1 MAEKFRDDSFE
12 KVLLVLLLCI
22 PATYLLTL
30 GWHGLIDPDE
40 GRYAEVAREM
50 LITGDWVTPHLN
62 FVKFFDKPPFLYW
75 LTSASLFLFGQ
86 NEFAARLGPAICGI
100 ITLGIVFLLSSNLY
114 GKRAGAISSLVLGTS
129 LLYFALAHVVITDM
143 PLTFCI
149 TLSLA
154 GFYLGQRG
162 QSAWMAGF
170 YGGMGLGLLA
180 KGLIGVILP
189 LGTVLIWIC
198 LTGNRHAFRSLFSL
212 KGVAFAAAISLPWFL
227 LVCSRNPDFFE
238 YFFIRQHFIRYLTTA
253 DNRYEPFW
261 FFLPVIL
268 FGFLP
273 WTGFLVKSLLPFFVP
288 RKGMRKTMQD
298 RLFLF
303 VWAVFVILFF
313 SFSKSKLI
321 PYILPAFPPLAMLV
335 GIEIETQIRYENR
348 WELLFSVILTFLPLL
363 FCGAAMA
370 ALPFFYESYPFW
382 DVAQWS
388 IPAAFILCTGAFV
401 MLYFSRRPGG
411 MKGIVVS
418 LSIAG
423 LLYGTCFAGLAGVY
437 ASDHSS
443 KATANCI
450 ARHKAP
456 GDLVVQYGGFDQGL
470 PFYLRDRVILLSH
483 SNDMDFGDSH
493 EKDRFWFIDK
503 EGLRNLW
510 NKDQRVFLVARPGD
524 AKTLESLLGPSTA
537 TLKVSEKRMVLSNR
551 PVPDDALPET
561 F

>member
-1 MAEKFRDDSFE
+1 
-12 KVLLVLLLCI
+12 
-22 PATYLLTL
+22 
-30 GWHGLIDPDE
+30 
-40 GRYAEVAREM
+40 
-50 LITGDWVTPHLN
+50 
-62 FVKFFDKPPFLYW
+62 
-75 LTSASLFLFGQ
+75 
-86 NEFAARLGPAICGI
+86 
-100 ITLGIVFLLSSNLY
+100 
-114 GKRAGAISSLVLGTS
+114 
-129 LLYFALAHVVITDM
+129 
-143 PLTFCI
+143 
-149 TLSLA
+149 
-154 GFYLGQRG
+154 
-162 QSAWMAGF
+162 MAGF

-303 VWAVFVILFF
+303 IWAVFVILFF

-510 NKDQRVFLVARPGD
+510 DKDQRVFLVARPGD

>member
-1 MAEKFRDDSFE
+1 MAEKIRDDSFG
-12 KVLLVLLLCI
+12 KILLVLLLCI

-30 GWHGLIDPDE
+30 GWYGLMDPDE

-50 LITGDWVTPHLN
+50 ITTGDFVTPHLN

-75 LTSASLFLFGQ
+75 LTSASFFLFGQ
-86 NEFAARLGPAICGI
+86 NEFAARLAPAICGI
-100 ITLGIVFLLSSNLY
+100 LSVGIVFLFSSNLY
-114 GKRAGAISSLVLGTS
+114 GKRAGGISSLVLGTS
-129 LLYFALAHVVITDM
+129 LLYFALAHVAITDM

-162 QSAWMAGF
+162 KSAWMAGF

-189 LGTVLIWIC
+189 LGTVLIWIF
-198 LTGNRHAFRSLFSL
+198 LTRDRQALRSLFSL

-238 YFFIRQHFIRYLTTA
+238 YFFVRQHFIRYLTTV

-273 WTGFLVKSLLPFFVP
+273 WTGFLLKSLLSFFAP
-288 RKGMRKTMQD
+288 RRGMLKTRPDQ
-298 RLFLF
+298 LFLF
-303 VWAVFVILFF
+303 VWAIFVILFF

-321 PYILPAFPPLAMLV
+321 PYVLPAFPPLAMLV
-335 GIEIETQIRYENR
+335 GIEIETQIRTENR
-348 WELLFSVILTFLPLL
+348 WETLFSVILTFLPLL
-363 FCGAAMA
+363 FCGAAMV
-370 ALPFFYESYPFW
+370 ALPFFYESYPFG
-382 DVAQWS
+382 DVARWS
-388 IPAAFILCTGAFV
+388 IPAAFILCSGGVV
-401 MLYFSRRPGG
+401 MLFFSKRPGG
-411 MKGIVVS
+411 MKKVVVS
-418 LSIAG
+418 LSITG
-423 LLYGTCFAGLAGVY
+423 LLYGTCCVGLAGVY

-443 KATANCI
+443 KAVANCI
-450 ARHKAP
+450 AHYKVPR
-456 GDLVVQYGGFDQGL
+456 DLVIQYGGFDQGL
-470 PFYLRDRVILLSH
+470 PFYLRERVILLSH

-493 EKDRFWFIDK
+493 EKDRFWFTDK
-503 EGLRNLW
+503 AGLKNLW
-510 NKDQRVFLVARPGD
+510 NEDQRVFLVARPED
-524 AKTLESLLGPSTA
+524 AKKLEALLGPPAA
-537 TLKVSEKRMVLSNR
+537 TLRVSKKRMIFSNR
-551 PVPDDALPET
+551 PVTDNGSPET